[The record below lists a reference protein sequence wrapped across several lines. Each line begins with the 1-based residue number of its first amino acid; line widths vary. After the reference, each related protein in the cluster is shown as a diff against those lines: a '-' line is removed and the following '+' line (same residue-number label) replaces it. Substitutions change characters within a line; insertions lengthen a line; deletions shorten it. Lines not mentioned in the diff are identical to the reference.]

1 MNNIKEELIGFDVKP
16 NPDPETFKDISDAI
30 RQNNNYCCC
39 AITKEPDTMCMC
51 KEFRDQNES
60 GFCHCGRFYKV
71 KKFSTIAILSTPE
84 DDEHAT
90 YLAQSLTSQGFI
102 VHAPMYGDMI
112 TFLTREELFN
122 ELQKVKI
129 QKADIVLVVNTSQK
143 AVESLA
149 EQIYWAEELQ
159 KKIIYE
165 HNEEVKE
172 DEA

>member
-1 MNNIKEELIGFDVKP
+1 MFLLAFADLAVKHYQILQ
-16 NPDPETFKDISDAI
+16 FFVLLK
-30 RQNNNYCCC
+30 QHNYFLYLQ
-39 AITKEPDTMCMC
+39 INQI
-51 KEFRDQNES
+51 FHQS
-60 GFCHCGRFYKV
+60 LQ
-71 KKFSTIAILSTPE
+71 FSTIAILSTPE